1 MGLIDYF
8 KGLLK
13 SGNGGAM
20 NSVTQFEMFSAY
32 SPVFRSWG
40 GKLYESMLVR
50 ESVDAHAR
58 HAMKL
63 RFVMQGSAHAKLR
76 TELLNGPNEFE
87 TWPSFLE
94 RCSNIYQTQNN
105 LFIAP
110 ILDDLGD
117 VRGYWPLFPTHTE
130 VREKGGTAY
139 LVFQFGNGKT
149 MAMELARIAVA
160 KRHQLQSDF
169 FGEPNTPLNQ
179 TMEMDAMT
187 TQGIIEGIKN
197 ASGYQFM
204 AELSQKQFD
213 EDVKKERERFDR
225 LNFGE
230 KGGRGLLL
238 FNGNLKNVK
247 QVEPG
252 KLPVDTNQMQ
262 MIRENVFA
270 YFGTNMDI
278 MQNTADS
285 TKLNAF
291 YDGETEPFAI
301 KLSDALTHMTYTQR
315 EVHQKNRIFFAA
327 NRLQY
332 MNVAEKVNVSK
343 ELGDRGAI
351 LIDEIRE
358 LFNYPPLPDGK
369 GQHAPIRGE
378 YYMADEG
385 RPDGEK
391 KKGEG
396 ENE

>member
-1 MGLIDYF
+1 MGIVSL
-8 KGLLK
+8 
-13 SGNGGAM
+13 
-20 NSVTQFEMFSAY
+20 T
-32 SPVFRSWG
+32 
-40 GKLYESMLVR
+40 
-50 ESVDAHAR
+50 
-58 HAMKL
+58 
-63 RFVMQGSAHAKLR
+63 
-76 TELLNGPNEFE
+76 
-87 TWPSFLE
+87 
-94 RCSNIYQTQNN
+94 
-105 LFIAP
+105 
-110 ILDDLGD
+110 
-117 VRGYWPLFPTHTE
+117 
-130 VREKGGTAY
+130 
-139 LVFQFGNGKT
+139 
-149 MAMELARIAVA
+149 
-160 KRHQLQSDF
+160 
-169 FGEPNTPLNQ
+169 
-179 TMEMDAMT
+179 
-187 TQGIIEGIKN
+187 
-197 ASGYQFM
+197 
-204 AELSQKQFD
+204 
-213 EDVKKERERFDR
+213 
-225 LNFGE
+225 
-230 KGGRGLLL
+230 
-238 FNGNLKNVK
+238 

-278 MQNTADS
+278 LQNTADS